1 MRIALIGAAGQLGSD
16 LQLQLRADV
25 VPLRHQDLELGDD
38 DSVPRVLAAI
48 APEVVINCA
57 AYNFVDRAEDEPT
70 AAWQI
75 NTLGPRRLAKF
86 CAARDA
92 VLVHF
97 STDYVF
103 GLDQQRSEPYR
114 EVDLP
119 GPLGT
124 YGLSKLSGEFAVRA
138 LCEKH
143 FVIRTCGLYGQAAR
157 RGAGKGN
164 FIETMLRL
172 GRERPQL
179 SVVADQVCTPTSTA
193 DLASAVASL
202 IETTAYGLYHATN
215 SGQMSWFELARE
227 ALRLEGLTTPI
238 VPITTAQFGAK
249 APRPH
254 FSVLNSEQLTR
265 VLGRPLPDWH
275 DALTRYFRTGCAPR

>member
-1 MRIALIGAAGQLGSD
+1 MRIALVGAAGQLGSD
-16 LQLQLRADV
+16 LQPLLRGEV

-38 DSVPRVLAAI
+38 DSVSRVLTTM
-48 APEVVINCA
+48 APDVVINCA

-75 NTLGPRRLAKF
+75 NALGPRRLAKF
-86 CAARDA
+86 CAAHNA

-103 GLDQQRSEPYR
+103 GLDRQRTEPYR
-114 EVDLP
+114 ETDLP
-119 GPLGT
+119 GPLGA
-124 YGLSKLSGEFAVRA
+124 YGLSKLGGEFGVRSQ
-138 LCEKH
+138 CERH
-143 FVIRTCGLYGQAAR
+143 FVIRTCGLYGHAAR

-164 FIETMLRL
+164 FIESMLRL

-179 SVVADQVCTPTSTA
+179 SVVDDQICTPTSTV
-193 DLASAVASL
+193 DLAAAVAAL
-202 IETTAYGLYHATN
+202 IQTKEYGLYHATN
-215 SGQMSWFELARE
+215 SGCLSWFELACE
-227 ALRLEGLTTPI
+227 ALRLAGLSTPI

-249 APRPH
+249 APRPS
-254 FSVLNSEQLTR
+254 FSVLNCEQLTG

-275 DALTRYFRTGCAPR
+275 DALAQYLRTV